1 MTNYLEAHPGFKQKI
16 GVKTYVIKWMHSK
29 KSDAEKFINKLR
41 KTGEYKEVIL
51 YERIKDNKLYGRH
64 PYCIG
69 VRGGK

>member
-1 MTNYLEAHPGFKQKI
+1 MTNYLEAHPGFRQLINNKLY
-16 GVKTYVIKWMHSK
+16 TIKWMYSK

-51 YERIKDNKLYGRH
+51 YERIIGGKLYGKH

-69 VRGGK
+69 VRGRK